1 MRRSAKR
8 LRPTERHRPPSL
20 TKGLILSAFS
30 AALAFLARQRCTEAR
45 LWQHLE
51 RKGFE
56 DSDTRRAIE
65 RCKREGFLDDRLYA
79 RLYVERKRKPVGNGR
94 LVGELIRKG
103 IDGAAASEAVAAL
116 EEDEGLRCSAAYNRL
131 REKNPAISYPSAAR
145 RLERLG
151 FPAATIYR
159 VLREHAERFGPLA
172 SVDLEAVSH

>member
-1 MRRSAKR
+1 MTAY
-8 LRPTERHRPPSL
+8 
-20 TKGLILSAFS
+20 S

-51 RKGFE
+51 KKGF
-56 DSDTRRAIE
+56 DGQAARDAVE

-79 RLYVERKRKPVGNGR
+79 RLYVEGRRKPVGDGR

-103 IDGAAASEAVAAL
+103 IDGDAAAEAVASLGA
-116 EEDEGLRCSAAYNRL
+116 DESARCAAAVTRL
-131 REKNPAISYPSAAR
+131 WERNPKLSYPSAAR

-159 VLREHAERFGPLA
+159 ILRDHASRFGPLA
-172 SVDLEAVSH
+172 GLDA

>member
-1 MRRSAKR
+1 MTAY
-8 LRPTERHRPPSL
+8 
-20 TKGLILSAFS
+20 S

-51 RKGFE
+51 RKGF
-56 DSDTRRAIE
+56 DDGASGAAIE

-79 RLYVERKRKPVGNGR
+79 RLYVEKKRKPLGNER

-103 IDGAAASEAVAAL
+103 IDGDAALEAVCTL
-116 EEDEGLRCSAAYNRL
+116 EEDEGSRCSAAYERL
-131 REKNPAISYPSAAR
+131 LRKNPEITYPAAAR

-159 VLREHAERFGPLA
+159 VLRSHAAEFGPLA
-172 SVDLEAVSH
+172 ALTLPQ